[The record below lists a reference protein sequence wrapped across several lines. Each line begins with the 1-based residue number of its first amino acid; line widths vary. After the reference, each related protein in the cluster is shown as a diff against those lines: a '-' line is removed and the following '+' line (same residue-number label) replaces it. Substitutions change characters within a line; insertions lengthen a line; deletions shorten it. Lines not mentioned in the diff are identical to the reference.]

1 MIGYIYLII
10 DTTNG
15 KQYVGQHHYDK
26 EELDPNYHGSGHIIK
41 KIYNKRPETLK
52 EEYLKTC
59 FTQTEMD
66 EWEKYFIFTNDTL
79 YPNGYNLRDGGNGKL
94 FSEESIRKLI
104 ESHKGKMCG
113 ENNPFYGRKHSDE
126 TKKKISEANKG
137 KQKWSDEDKIKMSVS
152 RKGKFCGENS
162 PNYGKHPSEETRRKM
177 SEKRRGENNPHYGK
191 RMTEE
196 TKKKLLDI
204 HLGKPLSDEIKEKIR
219 NSCINKCG
227 AKIVIQYTLDGVFI
241 KEWPSIAQINR
252 DLGLNIG
259 AISNCITGRS
269 KSSYGFIWKLKD

>member
-1 MIGYIYLII
+1 MT

-15 KQYVGQHHYDK
+15 MRYTGKHHYDK
-26 EELDPNYHGSGHIIK
+26 EGELDPNYHGSGTIIS
-41 KIYNKRPETLK
+41 KIYKKRPETIK
-52 EEYLKTC
+52 EEYIKTC
-59 FTQTEMD
+59 YSESEMNND
-66 EWEKYFIFTNDTL
+66 EKHYIKVFDTL
-79 YPNGYNLRDGGNGKL
+79 YPNGYNLTEGGDGGVP
-94 FSEESIRKLI
+94 SEDTRRKISESLI
-104 ESHKGKMCG
+104 G
-113 ENNPFYGRKHSDE
+113 EKNPFYGRNHSDE
-126 TKKKISEANKG
+126 TKKKISESNKG
-137 KQKWSDEDKIKMSVS
+137 KHRSDEVKKRMSVS
-152 RKGKFCGENS
+152 RKGKFCGENN

-196 TKKKLLDI
+196 TKKKLLDT

-219 NSCINKCG
+219 NGCINNCG

-252 DLGLNIG
+252 DLGLSIS

-269 KSSYGFIWKLKD
+269 KSSYGFVWKFKD